1 MLPNTFFLFRF
12 KIKANVITM
21 VKGPFPFLYFLFVLL
36 ETLDLETLIK
46 EYSNGIH
53 CLKIWL
59 GGYYI
64 YWFCKTNFYI
74 GYVTALTALN
84 YPNCLIL
91 MCYGNPSQ
99 CVLQQS

>member
-1 MLPNTFFLFRF
+1 MLPNTFFLFVCF

-53 CLKIWL
+53 CLKSWL
-59 GGYYI
+59 GGCYI
-64 YWFCKTNFYI
+64 YGFVRQIFT
-74 GYVTALTALN
+74 
-84 YPNCLIL
+84 
-91 MCYGNPSQ
+91 
-99 CVLQQS
+99 